1 MVAVDEIHVGVP
13 RRAEE
18 HRIAWSETC
27 IRVRGGIVLA
37 EVRFVL
43 DDPAGEQLPAFATD
57 EQFAQQLA
65 SHDNRVAVEELAREN
80 WRIAQHRSRKLAGG
94 RRRLLRN
101 GLFVELSATVRHAS
115 KPLRS

>member
-1 MVAVDEIHVGVP
+1 MVAVDEVHVGAS

-18 HRIAWSETC
+18 YRVAWSETC
-27 IRVRGGIVLA
+27 IRVRGGIVRA
-37 EVRFVL
+37 EVGFVL

-65 SHDNRVAVEELAREN
+65 SHGNRVAVEELAREN
-80 WRIAQHRSRKLAGG
+80 WRLAQHRSRERAGG
-94 RRRLLRN
+94 RQRLLRN

-115 KPLRS
+115 KPV